1 MPCVFRIVPTRLF
14 KVLKQLNKLR
24 TSFPGSLMPHP
35 QLLERQRKDSAGG
48 VSQEL
53 GDDTYVIEGRGG
65 LVGILFMLSLREK

>member
-1 MPCVFRIVPTRLF
+1 
-14 KVLKQLNKLR
+14 
-24 TSFPGSLMPHP
+24 MPHP
-35 QLLERQRKDSAGG
+35 QLLERERKDSAGG